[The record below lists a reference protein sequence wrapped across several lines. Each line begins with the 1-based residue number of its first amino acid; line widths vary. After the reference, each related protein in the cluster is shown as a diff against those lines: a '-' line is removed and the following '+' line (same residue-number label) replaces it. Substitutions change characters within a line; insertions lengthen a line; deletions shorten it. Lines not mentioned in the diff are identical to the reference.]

1 MEHMKNSFAIVKEWM
16 EGDEAL
22 VLASELGLD
31 SNGELKSISS
41 INMIHPSSEEAL
53 DETNSRGINSWE
65 ILEDKTSNECH
76 RHAIIDTNLLPID
89 THEVEFEKRDQ
100 MNEHENYFI
109 NTPSNPCSDEKS
121 SGFIGLSN
129 VATHEIINP
138 LMLPV
143 PKNFKRVV
151 VDVYVYHKYCRS
163 GCNLDISAQRLM
175 F

>member
-1 MEHMKNSFAIVKEWM
+1 MKNSFAIVKEWM
-16 EGDEAL
+16 EENEAL

-41 INMIHPSSEEAL
+41 INMNKYDPSKFEGSL
-53 DETNSRGINSWE
+53 RRDQ
-65 ILEDKTSNECH
+65 
-76 RHAIIDTNLLPID
+76 NLLPID

-109 NTPSNPCSDEKS
+109 NTPSNPCSYDKS
-121 SGFIGLSN
+121 FGFIGLSN

-138 LMLPV
+138 LMLAV

-163 GCNLDISAQRLM
+163 RCNLDIGAQRLM